1 MIPLPLFKG
10 KGMIKGIGLLKNS
23 KGVRLMIRNPVV
35 AGQFYPGTPD
45 QLRSMIGELVDE
57 KAVKE
62 EVIGLVLP
70 HAGYIYS
77 GPVAGATIS
86 RIKVKDTFIIMGPNH
101 TGSGKPISIMTEGI
115 WKTPLGEVEIDSELG
130 KQILAASSY
139 LQEDHVAHQYEHSI
153 EVQLPF
159 LQYFKSD
166 IKLVPIILAYAS
178 GATYKEIGKG
188 LAKAIKESN
197 KEVVIIASSD
207 MTHYEPQ
214 ESAQRK
220 DTQAIEAML
229 DLNED
234 ELLKRVQ
241 ELDISMCG
249 YAPAVSLISAA
260 KELGATRAEL
270 VKYQTS
276 GDTTGDYSSVV
287 GYAGII
293 IKGAKMLP
301 LVRLA
306 KETVETYVKE
316 GKIPRLKE
324 LTPEM
329 RGRAGVFV
337 SIHKL
342 GELRGCIGTF
352 EPVEKNVA
360 EETIANAISS
370 ATRDPRF
377 PPVAPNE
384 LKDLTYNVDV
394 LTKPEPIDSKD
405 QLDPKKYGVIVEC
418 GWRRGLLL
426 PDLEGVDS
434 VDEQIDICRQK
445 AGIAPDEPVKLYRFQ
460 VKRYK

>member
-1 MIPLPLFKG
+1 M
-10 KGMIKGIGLLKNS
+10 M
-23 KGVRLMIRNPVV
+23 VREPIVS
-35 AGQFYPGTPD
+35 GQFYPASPA
-45 QLRSMIGELVDE
+45 QLKAIIERMVDE

-62 EVIGLVLP
+62 EVIGLVSP
-70 HAGYIYS
+70 HAGYPYS

-86 RIKVKDTFIIMGPNH
+86 RVKFKDTFIIMGPNH
-101 TGSGKPISIMTEGI
+101 SGMGKPLSIMTQNK

-130 KQILAASSY
+130 NKILTISSY
-139 LQEDHVAHQYEHSI
+139 LQEDSVAHQHEHSI

-159 LQYFKSD
+159 LQHFKKD
-166 IKLVPIILAYAS
+166 IKLVPIVLSQAAD
-178 GATYKEIGKG
+178 ATYRGIGRE

-220 DTQAIEAML
+220 DKQAIEAILAL
-229 DLNED
+229 DED
-234 ELLKRVQ
+234 ELLRRVH
-241 ELDISMCG
+241 ELNISMCG
-249 YAPAVSLISAA
+249 YAPTVSLITAA
-260 KELGATRAEL
+260 KELGAKRAEL
-270 VKYQTS
+270 VQYQTS

-293 IKGAKMLP
+293 IKGNGISP
-301 LVRLA
+301 LARLA
-306 KETVETYVKE
+306 KETVETYTSE
-316 GKIPRLKE
+316 GKTPQPEE

-329 RGRAGVFV
+329 KGKAGVFV

-342 GELRGCIGTF
+342 GELRGCTGTF
-352 EPVEKNVA
+352 EPTEKNVA
-360 EETIANAISS
+360 EEIIANAISS

-377 PPVAPNE
+377 LPITPDE
-384 LKDLTYNVDV
+384 LGDLDYSVDV
-394 LTKPEPIDSKD
+394 LSKPEPVESKD

-418 GWRRGLLL
+418 GSKRGLLL

-434 VDEQIDICRQK
+434 VDYQIDICRQK
-445 AGIAPDEPVKLYRFQ
+445 AGIMPDEPVKLYRFE